1 MKRIF
6 AVLSLVVGLVLTG
19 CAKMDLAATV
29 GDNEITLEQ
38 LQGQVDSILA
48 EREAVD
54 TSQMQLESGAGL
66 TRSQL
71 SYMISN
77 ILIDEIAQEQGVEI
91 TTADLDAYRLQIIQS
106 IGGEKM
112 LPSVLVNA
120 SVPAAGLETVLR
132 RDLILQR
139 ISAAAKQAG
148 ADDATANQVIQK
160 LVAEKSAAITIEIN
174 PRYGKWD
181 PDSFSIVPADA
192 AGDAV
197 TD

>member
-1 MKRIF
+1 
-6 AVLSLVVGLVLTG
+6 
-19 CAKMDLAATV
+19 MDLAASV
-29 GDNEITLEQ
+29 GDDEISLEQ
-38 LQGQVDSILA
+38 LQSQVDSILA
-48 EREAVD
+48 ERQDVD
-54 TSQMQLESGAGL
+54 TSQMQLETGDGL

-77 ILIDEIAQEQGVEI
+77 ILIDEIAKEQGVEI
-91 TTADLDAYRLQIIQS
+91 TKADLDAYRLQIIQS
-106 IGGEKM
+106 IGGEEM

-120 SVPAAGLETVLR
+120 SIPSAGLEIVLR

-139 ISAAAKQAG
+139 ISAAAKEAG

-192 AGDAV
+192 AGGAV

>member
-1 MKRIF
+1 
-6 AVLSLVVGLVLTG
+6 
-19 CAKMDLAATV
+19 MDLAASV
-29 GDNEITLEQ
+29 GENEITLEQ

-54 TSQMQLESGAGL
+54 TSQMQLESGAAL

-71 SYMISN
+71 SYLISN
-77 ILIDEIAQEQGVEI
+77 LLIDEIAQEQGVEI
-91 TTADLDAYRLQIIQS
+91 TKANLDAYRLQIIQS

-120 SVPAAGLETVLR
+120 AVPSAGLETVLR

-139 ISAAAKQAG
+139 ISAAAKEAG

-160 LVAEKSAAITIEIN
+160 LVAEKSAAIKIEIN